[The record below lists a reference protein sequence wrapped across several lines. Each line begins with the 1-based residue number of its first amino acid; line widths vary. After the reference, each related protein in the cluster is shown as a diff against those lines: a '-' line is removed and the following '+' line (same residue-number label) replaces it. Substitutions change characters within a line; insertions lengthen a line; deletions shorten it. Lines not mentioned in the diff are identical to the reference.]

1 MLIGLGLTMWEMV
14 LEKMA
19 GQAVQKFS
27 AHGEIHGEIHG
38 ETDC

>member
-1 MLIGLGLTMWEMV
+1 MWEMV

-27 AHGEIHGEIHG
+27 AHGEIHGE
-38 ETDC
+38 TDC

>member
-1 MLIGLGLTMWEMV
+1 MWEMV

-27 AHGEIHGEIHG
+27 AHGEIHGEA
-38 ETDC
+38 DCRVDC